1 MTKREAAIV
10 AVFTGI
16 LIGDFADMHEYI
28 EELVDRPVWTHELA
42 SEEFAAKLKEL
53 ARPDFM
59 EIVVE

>member
-1 MTKREAAIV
+1 MTKREAAVV

-16 LIGDFADMHEYI
+16 LIGDFSDMHEYI
-28 EELVDRPVWTHELA
+28 EELAGRPVWTHELA
-42 SEEFAAKLKEL
+42 SEEFAAELKEL